1 MTLLRAVDRLVD
13 QIAHWTPSR
22 WAASSAAPR
31 VHALVQLLADLD
43 AEVEGLPRRPV
54 PRLDNDLALPDQL
67 RVVAHDLVRAGA
79 DEALLASA
87 AAEVD
92 AVRRAVLP

>member
-1 MTLLRAVDRLVD
+1 MTLLRAVDRFVN

-22 WAASSAAPR
+22 WAASGAVPR

-43 AEVEGLPRRPV
+43 AEVEGQPRRPV
-54 PRLDNDLALPDQL
+54 PLLDNPLALPDQL
-67 RVVAHDLVRAGA
+67 RVVARDLVLAGA
-79 DEALLASA
+79 DEGLLGSA